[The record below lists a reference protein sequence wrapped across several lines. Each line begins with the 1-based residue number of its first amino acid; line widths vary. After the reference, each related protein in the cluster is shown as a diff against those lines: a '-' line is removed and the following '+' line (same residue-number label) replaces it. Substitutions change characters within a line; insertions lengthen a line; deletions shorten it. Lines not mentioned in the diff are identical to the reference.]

1 MKLIHNISLRYKF
14 FGDFYIGD
22 DFLQAG
28 ETTLNK
34 LLNTSRQFIVPIFQR
49 NYSWQKSQYEQLWFD
64 ILRASKFKEK
74 QNHFIGSIVYIDMGT
89 PAGRPQQLLLIDGQQ
104 RLTTISILLCAIKD
118 YVQKFNLETKLIN
131 LAKIKNQ
138 FLYNSDEIDE
148 DRYKLLL
155 NVQDKE
161 TYIKLIDNTIFTVN
175 KPATN
180 IIKCYEF
187 FYERI
192 EDFIKQHGQIDEI
205 YAGIFKLSL
214 VSISLDK
221 DSDNPQMIFE
231 SMNSTGKDLSQTDLL
246 RNYLLMD
253 LTPEKQTRL
262 YKTYWKPMEEL
273 FGEDIYKNDVNKF
286 DYFIRDF
293 LTLKSDT
300 GHICKINNVYENFK
314 RYYLDNNCEKFAVL
328 KDLFTYAKYYACID
342 LLQENDDE
350 LKLYWQE
357 FKKLDSHVVYP
368 FLLKLYDDYSRQILI
383 KEDFKKI
390 LQVVISYLWRRAIC
404 EIPTNSLSKTFAT
417 LYQAVDKDDYVN
429 SIIKAFVFKSSYKRF
444 SSDYEVREKL
454 QTKDIYHFR
463 LRKYLLEALENY
475 YHKEPI
481 DLNTANY
488 TIEHIMPQN
497 IEHNLSW
504 QQMLGENWQEVHS
517 LYLHTLGNL
526 TITGYNAEMSN
537 KSFGEKVNGESGF
550 KHSHLK
556 LNESIVQCDVWN
568 KKAIQRRTN
577 ILTDII
583 LKIWK
588 YPEF

>member
-1 MKLIHNISLRYKF
+1 M
-14 FGDFYIGD
+14 
-22 DFLQAG
+22 QAG

-49 NYSWQKSQYEQLWFD
+49 NYSWQKNQYEQLWFD

-175 KPATN
+175 KPTTN

-262 YKTYWKPMEEL
+262 YKTYWKSMEEL

-300 GHICKINNVYENFK
+300 GYICKINNVYENFK

-328 KDLFTYAKYYACID
+328 KDLFTYAKYYAWID

-429 SIIKAFVFKSSYKRF
+429 SVIKAFVFKSSYKRF
-444 SSDYEVREKL
+444 PSDYEVREKL

-504 QQMLGENWQEVHS
+504 QQMLGEDWQEVHS

-537 KSFGEKVNGESGF
+537 KSFWEKVNGESGF

-556 LNESIVQCDVWN
+556 LNESIAQSDVWN

>member
-1 MKLIHNISLRYKF
+1 MIHNINLRYKF

-148 DRYKLLL
+148 DKYKLLL

-187 FYERI
+187 FYEHI
-192 EDFIKQHGQIDEI
+192 EDFIKQDGQIDEI

-273 FGEDIYKNDVNKF
+273 FGEDIYKNDLNKF

-300 GHICKINNVYENFK
+300 GYICKINNVYENFK

-342 LLQENDDE
+342 LLQEKDDE

-417 LYQAVDKDDYVN
+417 LYQAVDKEDYVN
-429 SIIKAFVFKSSYKRF
+429 SIIKAFVFKSIYKRF
-444 SSDYEVREKL
+444 PSDYEVREKL

-504 QQMLGENWQEVHS
+504 QQMLGEDWQEVHS
-517 LYLHTLGNL
+517 LYLHSLGNL

-556 LNESIVQCDVWN
+556 LNESIAQCDVWN
-568 KKAIQRRTN
+568 KKSIQRRTN